1 MWGIN
6 LFSLSQVET
15 QSLEEDPKKTE
26 LIETGAVQSFYF
38 KPKPFLYYYF
48 RELGYRVKMVAK
60 VPYDNDQPLLLIDPP
75 DKIEM
80 ELLRDVFQWIRK
92 GGSLVVFMPRPHPV
106 DRFTGIER
114 RKFAEKSSESKYL
127 DLAYLY
133 DVERISPVEAGMARR
148 PEASLFSVFAEQGGI
163 TNLFMTF
170 KGKGRIVLLSHPD
183 LISGRGLKLADN
195 VVLVTRL
202 IEHLSWQRSINIL
215 DTEPSLKIKTRA
227 RKLVK
232 RTGTSLVKKKV
243 DHYSF
248 WSLLKA
254 NPISWVLAQMIVA
267 LAVYFY
273 STSRRF
279 GRARRFIDNDPAPL
293 SHIKNLGSLL
303 AEQQDASFAMK
314 TMMKDF
320 IASAVRRFGLDS
332 EANFTEIVEEI
343 RRTDPEVAQSLKN
356 VERDLFH
363 ILSGRT
369 ASATS
374 LLRVVRTLENARKEL
389 KLYD

>member
-1 MWGIN
+1 
-6 LFSLSQVET
+6 
-15 QSLEEDPKKTE
+15 
-26 LIETGAVQSFYF
+26 
-38 KPKPFLYYYF
+38 
-48 RELGYRVKMVAK
+48 
-60 VPYDNDQPLLLIDPP
+60 
-75 DKIEM
+75 
-80 ELLRDVFQWIRK
+80 
-92 GGSLVVFMPRPHPV
+92 
-106 DRFTGIER
+106 
-114 RKFAEKSSESKYL
+114 
-127 DLAYLY
+127 
-133 DVERISPVEAGMARR
+133 
-148 PEASLFSVFAEQGGI
+148 
-163 TNLFMTF
+163 
-170 KGKGRIVLLSHPD
+170 
-183 LISGRGLKLADN
+183 
-195 VVLVTRL
+195 
-202 IEHLSWQRSINIL
+202 
-215 DTEPSLKIKTRA
+215 
-227 RKLVK
+227 
-232 RTGTSLVKKKV
+232 
-243 DHYSF
+243 
-248 WSLLKA
+248 
-254 NPISWVLAQMIVA
+254 MIVA